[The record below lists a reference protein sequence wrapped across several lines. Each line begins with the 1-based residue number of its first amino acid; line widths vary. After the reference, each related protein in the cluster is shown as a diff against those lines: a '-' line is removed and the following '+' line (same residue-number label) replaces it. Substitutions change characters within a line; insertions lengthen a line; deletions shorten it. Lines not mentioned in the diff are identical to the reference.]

1 MFICS
6 LQAIRWNSVIG
17 HEPRPSMTSR
27 QTSSAL
33 IFGGSGVIGQSIAKT
48 FGQNGW
54 RVGLHYHHNRAAA
67 ETTVE
72 VIKETGGEASLFQAD
87 VTHSPQL
94 RTLLEAFLDAHSTL
108 DVFIWAVGTMV
119 SAHTVKTSSENW
131 INTLQT
137 NLTGAYLALKE
148 AASTFQRQQQ
158 GSVILIGSLSGQQGH
173 PGQAAYAASKAGLVG
188 LMKSLAKE
196 WGTHNIRVNVV
207 FPGWHR
213 SPLTGNTFDSALQ
226 LSPHVLHRTPG
237 LDQIAQMVYHLA
249 LADHISGQT
258 WNLDNRIW

>member
-1 MFICS
+1 MI
-6 LQAIRWNSVIG
+6 
-17 HEPRPSMTSR
+17 SR

-33 IFGGSGVIGQSIAKT
+33 IFGGSGIIGQAIAKT

-54 RVGLHYHHNRAAA
+54 TVGLHYHRNKAAA
-67 ETTVE
+67 EKAVDD
-72 VIKETGGEASLFQAD
+72 IKKTGGKASLFQAD
-87 VTHSPQL
+87 VKHAPQL
-94 RTLLEAFLDAHSTL
+94 HTLLETFLDAHATL
-108 DVFIWAVGTMV
+108 DVFIWAVGTTA

-148 AASTFQRQQQ
+148 AAPTFQRQHN
-158 GSVILIGSLSGQQGH
+158 GSVILIGSLSSQQGH

-188 LMKSLAKE
+188 LMKSLAQE
-196 WGTHNIRVNVV
+196 WGTHNIRVNIV

-213 SPLTGNTFDSALQ
+213 SPLTSSTFNSALQ
-226 LSPHVLHRTPG
+226 LSPHVLHRTPD

-249 LADHISGQT
+249 LADHISGQI